1 MGKKFLEK
9 RIIVCAKLGFRKRH
23 VNETIVYAKFYSLI
37 RVVLVKIY
45 INFKCILYKIY
56 RKTPLASNQSG
67 IVIKYLML

>member
-1 MGKKFLEK
+1 MSKKFLEK

-56 RKTPLASNQSG
+56 INLYATF
-67 IVIKYLML
+67 